1 MEPTYRIAE
10 KMHDDLL
17 EQLLHNRSIPPEK
30 REAFLSPDYEKHIND
45 PFSMTDMDSAVERV
59 MYARS
64 NDEKIAIF
72 SDYDCD
78 GIPAGTLMHDFF
90 KKIGITN
97 FSNHIPHRHYDGF
110 GLNEQ
115 SVRTFIKNDV
125 KLIIT
130 LDCGTVSFK
139 EIDLARENNIDVI
152 VIDHHEPDPLKLPN
166 AYAILNPKRDTAYPF
181 RELCATGV
189 AFKFVQAFLQRE
201 HEKGNPMNIP
211 PGWEKWLLDLVAIAT
226 ISDMVPLLDENRI
239 FVKYG
244 LLVLRKSRRPGLQ
257 KLLRINRINTSFL
270 SEDDIGFTIA
280 PHINAAS
287 RMDTPEIGFTLLA
300 GNDEEGSEAAEKLGK
315 LNTTRKGVV
324 ASMTREAYEKLSK
337 KDHTP
342 PVIVLGNP
350 EWKPS
355 LVGLVANTLAEKY
368 GRPAFVWGR
377 DGNGVIKGSCRSSS
391 VSVMDLMLSV
401 KESFLHFG
409 GHHGAGGF
417 EVSDHA
423 IHTLSET
430 LESAYRIYEA
440 QPTPLQAGRMVDAL
454 IHSDSVNDDLY
465 RTVSL
470 LMPFGM
476 KNTKPLFQITHVTP
490 EKITLFGKAKE
501 HTKITFKNNHETLQA
516 IAFFKKPED
525 FCSTPQE
532 GLSCTLIAHVE
543 QSYFMNRL
551 ERRLR
556 IIDVLV

>member
-1 MEPTYRIAE
+1 MEPHYRIAE
-10 KMHDDLL
+10 RIYDDLL
-17 EQLLHNRSIPPEK
+17 EQLLHNRVIQPEE
-30 REAFLSPDYEKHIND
+30 REVFLSPDYERHTYD
-45 PFSMTDMDSAVERV
+45 PFLMTDMDRAIERV
-59 MYARS
+59 ITAR
-64 NDEKIAIF
+64 DAGEKIAIF

-90 KKIGITN
+90 RKIGITN

-115 SVRTFIKNDV
+115 SVRTFIKNGV
-125 KLIIT
+125 KLIVT

-152 VIDHHEPDPLKLPN
+152 VIDHHEPDSSGLPN
-166 AYAILNPKRDTAYPF
+166 AYAILNPKRDGAYPF

-201 HEKGNPMNIP
+201 HERGNPMNIP
-211 PGWEKWLLDLVAIAT
+211 LGWEKWLLDLVAIAT

-257 KLLRINRINTSFL
+257 KLLHMNRINPSFL

-280 PHINAAS
+280 PRINAAS
-287 RMDTPEIGFTLLA
+287 RMDTPEIGFALLA
-300 GNDEEGSEAAEKLGK
+300 GDAGEGNEAAEKLEK
-315 LNTTRKGVV
+315 LNTARKGVV
-324 ASMTREAYEKLSK
+324 ASMSREAHEKLAK
-337 KDHTP
+337 KEHVP

-355 LVGLVANTLAEKY
+355 LVGLVANTLTEKY

-391 VSVMDLMLSV
+391 VSVMDLMVLV
-401 KESFLHFG
+401 KESLLHFG
-409 GHHGAGGF
+409 GHHRAGGF
-417 EVSDHA
+417 EIPDNT
-423 IHTLSET
+423 IHTIGDELIKAYHTLAMQPMSSET
-430 LESAYRIYEA
+430 KSL
-440 QPTPLQAGRMVDAL
+440 VDAL
-454 IHSDSVNDDLY
+454 IHSDSVNNDLY
-465 RTVSL
+465 RTISI

-476 KNTKPLFQITHVTP
+476 DNKKPLFQITHVTP
-490 EKITLFGKAKE
+490 ETVTLFGKAKE
-501 HTKITFKNNHETLQA
+501 HTKITFKNNHQTLHA

-525 FCSTPQE
+525 FHHVPQKGVSCS
-532 GLSCTLIAHVE
+532 LIAHIE

-556 IIDVLV
+556 IIDVLI